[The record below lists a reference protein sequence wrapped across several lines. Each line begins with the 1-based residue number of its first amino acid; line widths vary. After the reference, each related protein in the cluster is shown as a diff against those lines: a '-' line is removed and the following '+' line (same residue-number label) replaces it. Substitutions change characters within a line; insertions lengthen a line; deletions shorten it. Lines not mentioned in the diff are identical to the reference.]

1 MSYKMDKKKVIS
13 SLIKWILILGLMTFA
28 CIKYKSFFIK
38 AVNEIYNVPVG
49 KIAICALLA
58 NIYFVAE
65 GSIISLMTSKDEHK
79 LTLFQGVSCAYM
91 CAFYRVTTLGSGT
104 GVSQLYYYNTKKI
117 DVSSGT
123 GMSMAQ
129 YTFMKITVGVIGV
142 VSFILLLLSGNRL
155 LTKYWTYMLAG
166 SIVISLICLF
176 LFIITVSKTI
186 SGWLIKLGYKLVR
199 QDSKLYPRLVQGESA
214 VKNLQN
220 CGRMLWQD
228 KRLFFKVVFLNIFK
242 FMCWYSIPGII
253 LREQYDIGVF
263 TCLALMAVCN
273 MVGCVMLAPS
283 GVGTLEFVVTIFF
296 GTIIPEGHVIA
307 ATLVLYRFFTW
318 IVPFI
323 IGIVPALFLKKAE

>member
-1 MSYKMDKKKVIS
+1 MSYKMDKKKVVS
-13 SLIKWILILGLMTFA
+13 SLIKWVLILGLLTFA
-28 CIKYKSFFIK
+28 CIKYKSFFTESI
-38 AVNEIYNVPVG
+38 NEISNIPAA
-49 KIAICALLA
+49 KIALCALLA
-58 NIYFVAE
+58 NVYFIAE
-65 GSIISLMTSKDEHK
+65 GRIISLMTSKDEH
-79 LTLFQGVSCAYM
+79 TLSLLQGMSCAYM
-91 CAFYRVTTLGSGT
+91 CAFYRVSTLGSGT
-104 GVSQLYYYNTKKI
+104 GVAQLYYYNTKKI

-142 VSFILLLLSGNRL
+142 VSFILLLLSGNSQ

-166 SIVISLICLF
+166 SIVISLVCLF
-176 LFIITVSKTI
+176 LFIITVSRTI
-186 SGWLIKLGYKLVR
+186 SGWLIKLGYKLVKEG
-199 QDSKLYPRLVQGESA
+199 SKLYPKLVQGESA
-214 VKNLQN
+214 VMNLQN
-220 CGRMLWQD
+220 CGRILWQD
-228 KRLFFKVVFLNIFK
+228 KRLFFEVVFLNIFK

-253 LREQYDIGVF
+253 LREHYDVGIL

-283 GVGTLEFVVTIFF
+283 GVGTLEFVVAIFF
-296 GTIIPEGHVIA
+296 GTIIPEGDVIA